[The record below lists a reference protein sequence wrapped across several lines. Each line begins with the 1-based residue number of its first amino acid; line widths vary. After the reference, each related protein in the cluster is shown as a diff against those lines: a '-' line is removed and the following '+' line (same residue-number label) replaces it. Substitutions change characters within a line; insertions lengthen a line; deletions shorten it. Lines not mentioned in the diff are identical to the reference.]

1 MMRNAEPRE
10 TELEHLLYAVLRSML
25 PEEWVLKIT
34 REPRWASEVGV
45 DATFEIQTPDGALS
59 HVHVETKRRIEPR
72 DVDRLLSKIS
82 AYDKRYPS
90 AETTDRRAQLI
101 AASYVSPRV
110 RELLAAQGAGWFD
123 PTGNLRLQL
132 REPLIFIDRRGAD
145 RNPYPAQD
153 RRLRSLRGPGAARI
167 VRALLDGRG
176 FRGVRDLAAEAQVSA
191 ATSSRVLE
199 LLNRD
204 SLLERDNGGAVV
216 TVRKRSLVHR
226 WVQDYGVTTSNHA
239 VPMLSPRGAEQV
251 FQSLPDY
258 PGRYALTLSAALHA
272 YLPAGRTAV
281 TPLTLPALFV
291 DDVMAAQRDLKLH
304 LAPRGAN
311 VLLIEPFDEV
321 VYRNPTVRAGLRYV
335 SPAQAAADLL
345 TGAGRSPE
353 EGAQLLELLAES
365 DREWAA

>member
-1 MMRNAEPRE
+1 MMRNSEPRE
-10 TELEHLLYAVLRSML
+10 TELEHLLYANLRSML
-25 PEEWVLKIT
+25 PDEWVLKIT
-34 REPRWASEVGV
+34 RGPRWASDAGV
-45 DATFEIQTPDGALS
+45 DATLEIQTPDGTLS
-59 HVHVETKRRIEPR
+59 HIHVETKRRIEPR
-72 DVDRLLSKIS
+72 DVDRLLRKIS
-82 AYDKRYPS
+82 AYDKRYFS
-90 AETTDRRAQLI
+90 AETADSAQLI

-132 REPLIFIDRRGAD
+132 RKPLIFIDRRGAD
-145 RNPYPAQD
+145 RNPYPTTD

-191 ATSSRVLE
+191 ATSSRVLD

-204 SLLERDNGGAVV
+204 SLLERDKGGAVV

-226 WVQDYGVTTSNHA
+226 WIQDYGVTTSNHA
-239 VPMLSPRGAEQV
+239 VPMLNPRGTEQV
-251 FQSLPDY
+251 FQYLLDY

-272 YLPAGRTAV
+272 YMPVGRTAV
-281 TPLTLPALFV
+281 TPLMLPALYV
-291 DDVMAAQRDLKLH
+291 DDVVAAQRDLKLH
-304 LAPRGAN
+304 PAPRGAN

-321 VYRNPTVRAGLRYV
+321 VYRNPTVHADLRYV

-353 EGAQLLELLAES
+353 EGAQLLELLTES